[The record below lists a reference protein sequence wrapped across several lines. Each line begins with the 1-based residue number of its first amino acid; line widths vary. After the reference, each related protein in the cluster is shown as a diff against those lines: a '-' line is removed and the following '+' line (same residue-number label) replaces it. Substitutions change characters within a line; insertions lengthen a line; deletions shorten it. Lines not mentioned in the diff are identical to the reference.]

1 VQSEAWT
8 GSSPVAGLFG
18 QRTLGFGFRQQ
29 HFFVKVRTSSMT
41 LHPLTRMLEYGDVV
55 YVIETKLGTGPRDRP
70 SPLFRVVERCLR
82 AIIPA
87 ANPDFEDFY
96 GSVCK
101 WWIEIDAG
109 GVPQR
114 ELGFDEQGIVI
125 AAAPMGSNF
134 GFFTDSNAVF
144 VVEDHSAVE
153 ASLFDAAWLSFES
166 RWAQEHR

>member
-1 VQSEAWT
+1 
-8 GSSPVAGLFG
+8 
-18 QRTLGFGFRQQ
+18 
-29 HFFVKVRTSSMT
+29 
-41 LHPLTRMLEYGDVV
+41 MLENGDVV

-70 SPLFRVVERCLR
+70 GPLFRVLEHCLR

-87 ANPDFEDFY
+87 ANPDFEDSY

-114 ELGFDEQGIVI
+114 ELGFDEQGNAI

-134 GFFTDSNAVF
+134 GFFTDSNALF
-144 VVEDHSAVE
+144 VVEDHAAVD

-166 RWAQEHR
+166 RWTQEHR